1 MRAQEQKAV
10 VGRNDPCPCGS
21 GKKYKKCCGAEKDR
35 DRMEREIDQ
44 DIGRILE
51 GFFAAHPT
59 PSELQELTAMRRD
72 EGEVL
77 ASLHGEEEAGMILGD
92 LYFFQKRADIWND
105 YIRNAAEKESRGKVR
120 TILENFL
127 DPLLLALR
135 VKKADMHTVSVEDVL
150 SGDSFHLIAAPSIRA
165 RAGDVLI
172 GFFVRDSRGENR
184 ILPLNSLVTA
194 EGAEEETIGK
204 LRQAASGQDAQTF
217 LRAHPLA
224 AYRLFGHVIEETA
237 LPESISGAT
246 EALERFMIDEDL
258 KDDRIVEGFF
268 HFLGSKG
275 DVTEGAI
282 AGAVWHGI
290 RSGAFSLNWS
300 LAETA
305 GHFGADPDTA
315 RLFAQDFGRFMDEA
329 AAHEDSETPVYALGA
344 GTDPMPAEFS
354 NWQMFMHLKDA
365 EVTDEKALRRLM
377 EAYEDQPYMPRSAK
391 EEAQVRAYEAYLA
404 KDRELRQEKAMEALR
419 LDPENA
425 DALMLLAERTEDPEE
440 QLAILRRAAASA
452 EQQFEPDIEIAW
464 GYVPNRQYLRARF
477 RIAVSLWEEG
487 RMEEAFDELYA
498 LLRANPGD
506 HQGARYVALS
516 ALISLGRLDEA
527 ESLIVHY
534 EEPDADNAFFAWFR
548 WAIERKRNL
557 LSPAAEGAFRIAE
570 EQNPY
575 TVKYV
580 RNRPERDPYPK
591 NTAITPRSPEEARL
605 IWTLLEKTL

>member
-1 MRAQEQKAV
+1 MRAQERDAAA
-10 VGRNDPCPCGS
+10 GRNDPCPCGS

-35 DRMEREIDQ
+35 KRLEREIDQ
-44 DIGRILE
+44 GIGRVLE

-59 PSELQELTAMRRD
+59 PSELQELTALRRD

-77 ASLHGEEEAGMILGD
+77 ASLHGEEEAGMIIGD

-105 YIRNAAEKESRGKVR
+105 YIRKAAETESRVKVR
-120 TILENFL
+120 SVLENFL
-127 DPLLLALR
+127 DPLLLALL
-135 VKKADMHTVSVEDVL
+135 VTDSDMRTVHTDDVL
-150 SGDSFHLIAAPSIRA
+150 TGDRFHLAAGPSIRA

-172 GFFVRDSRGENR
+172 GFFVRDSRADGR
-184 ILPLNSLVTA
+184 LLPLNSLVTA
-194 EGAEEETIGK
+194 EGAEEETIEK
-204 LRQAASGQDAQTF
+204 LRQAASGQDAQAF
-217 LRAHPLA
+217 FRAHPLA

-246 EALERFMIDEDL
+246 EALEDFMIEEDL

-268 HFLGSKG
+268 HFLGSKE
-275 DVTEGAI
+275 DVPDGAI

-290 RSGAFSLNWS
+290 RSGAFGLNWS

-305 GHFGADPDTA
+305 GHFGTDPDTA
-315 RLFAQDFGRFMDEA
+315 RQFAQEFGRFMDEA
-329 AAHEDSETPVYALGA
+329 VAHEDGETPVYALGA
-344 GTDPMPAEFS
+344 GTDPMPAEFR

-365 EVTDEKALRRLM
+365 EVADQKALRRLM
-377 EAYEDQPYMPRSAK
+377 EAYEDRPYMPHSAK
-391 EEAQVRAYEAYLA
+391 EEAQIRAYEAYLA
-404 KDRELRQEKAMEALR
+404 KDADIREEKAREALQ
-419 LDPENA
+419 LDRENA
-425 DALMLLAERTEDPEE
+425 DALMLQAERTEDPEE
-440 QLAILRRAAASA
+440 QLALLRRAAASA
-452 EQQFEPDIEIAW
+452 ERQFEPDIEIAW

-477 RIAVSLWEEG
+477 RIAVRLWEEG

-498 LLRANPGD
+498 ILQLNPGD

-527 ESLIVHY
+527 ESLIAHY
-534 EEPDADNAFFAWFR
+534 EDPDGDNAFFAWFR
-548 WAIERKRNL
+548 WGIERKRNL

-580 RNRPERDPYPK
+580 RNRPESDPYPK
-591 NTAITPRSPEEARL
+591 NAAITPRSPEEARL